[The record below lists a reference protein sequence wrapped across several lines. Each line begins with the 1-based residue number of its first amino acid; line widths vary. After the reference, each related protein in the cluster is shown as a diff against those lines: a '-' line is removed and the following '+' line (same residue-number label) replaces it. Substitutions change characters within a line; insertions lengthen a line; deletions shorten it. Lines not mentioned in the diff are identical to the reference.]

1 MSKQIILSQGEE
13 TLVDDADYEF
23 LSQFNWRPK
32 LSDGSYG
39 NYHAVRDVVIGDK
52 KLTVRMH
59 RLITEAENDQIVFHI
74 NGDTL
79 DNRRRNLQ
87 CYRSNPWT
95 GRATKSGFKGVKQ
108 VAASLWRAEIEI
120 GGHVHLL
127 GEHFEDPQVAA
138 AAYDEAARA
147 YYGKQ
152 AVTNF

>member
-1 MSKQIILSQGEE
+1 MKLIKLSQGE
-13 TLVDDADYEF
+13 TSLVDDADYEF

-32 LSDGSYG
+32 LSDGTAS
-39 NYHAVRDVVIGDK
+39 NYHAVRDVVVGSK

-59 RLITEAENDQIVFHI
+59 RLITEAEHDQIVFHI

-95 GRATKSGFKGVKQ
+95 GRASKSGFKGVKQ
-108 VAASLWRAEIEI
+108 VAPSLWRAEISI
-120 GGHVHLL
+120 GGHLHLL
-127 GEHFEDPQVAA
+127 GDEFNDPENAA
-138 AAYDEAARA
+138 IAYDEAARA

>member
-1 MSKQIILSQGEE
+1 MLSQGDVAI
-13 TLVDDADYEF
+13 VDDADYEF

-32 LSDGSYG
+32 LSDGSYDK
-39 NYHAVRDVVIGDK
+39 YHAVRDVVIGNK

-59 RLITEAENDQIVFHI
+59 RLITEAEHDQIVFHI
-74 NGDTL
+74 NDNTL

-95 GRATKSGFKGVKQ
+95 GRASKSGFKGVKQ
-108 VAASLWRAEIEI
+108 IAPSLWRAEISI
-120 GGHVHLL
+120 GGHIHPL
-127 GEHFEDPQVAA
+127 GTDFDDPAVAA
-138 AAYDEAARA
+138 IAYDEAARA